1 MSKESFIL
9 VENTSSTGITIAQ
22 KGAGYHKQDNL
33 HTAVYN
39 VSNFEGTIKL
49 AGTLELYPNES
60 DWVYIKPADYES
72 NGSSDIVFRNF
83 TGNFVWLRAEYAVNN
98 GTINEI
104 RYKF

>member
-9 VENTSSTGITIAQ
+9 AEDTNSTGTSVAQ

-33 HTAVYN
+33 HTAFYS

-49 AGTLELYPNES
+49 AGTLELYPSDN
-60 DWVYIKPADYES
+60 DWVYIKTTDYES
-72 NGSSDIVFRNF
+72 EGSSDIVFRNF
-83 TGNFVWLRAEYAVNN
+83 TGNFVWIRAEYTVTS